1 MGGIRNMG
9 RGVWV
14 VESFSGGGAWA
25 EPHGGRSCVGG
36 AMRTGGARAGLA
48 RCSCCA
54 APPSTRSRTRAHGPG
69 HPGGRPPRPAQA
81 SRSGAQRA
89 GSGRG
94 RRAATE
100 DPRLGPAEVSVATE
114 VAERR
119 RRGPVGAF
127 VCGARPQSRRLPSL
141 PPSQAGDLCRT
152 PCPGKRDPFAQCQT
166 PCIPAGSE
174 RGTQALEGGQT
185 RVALAEPG
193 HDTTASLGH
202 PWSHPRG
209 PCT

>member
-1 MGGIRNMG
+1 MG
-9 RGVWV
+9 RDQKYGAGRLGGRKLFWRRGLGGATWWAELRGRGHADGRGTGRACSLQLLRRPPQHALADPGPRTGTPRRTPAAPGPGLEERGAACRVRARAAGSHRGSQAGAGRG
-14 VESFSGGGAWA
+14 ECRHRGGGETPA
-25 EPHGGRSCVGG
+25 GTCRSLC
-36 AMRTGGARAGLA
+36 L
-48 RCSCCA
+48 
-54 APPSTRSRTRAHGPG
+54 
-69 HPGGRPPRPAQA
+69 
-81 SRSGAQRA
+81 
-89 GSGRG
+89 
-94 RRAATE
+94 RRAA
-100 DPRLGPAEVSVATE
+100 PVA
-114 VAERR
+114 
-119 RRGPVGAF
+119 P
-127 VCGARPQSRRLPSL
+127 PPL